1 MPTLLAPLNLRL
13 LAAVGGTPGWLDVMS
28 TSFMRHAVLA
38 GTLVALAAGPIG
50 YFVVVRRE
58 TFAAHALAH
67 VGFPGATA
75 ALLVGAPVTVGLAV
89 ACVGG
94 AVAIWSLGPRVD
106 DRDVSTGSVLA
117 AATALGILFASLASE
132 GATAVSNVLFG
143 NLLSVTVPQL
153 VAFGVLAAAVLVVLA
168 VIGRPMRYASIHPPV
183 AAAGGVP
190 VRALGLAFTVL
201 LALVTVMAIQVV
213 GTLLLFALVVTPAA
227 TALALSARP
236 AVAIGLATADAIASV
251 WAGLLLSAVF
261 DLPPSFPIVAVSF
274 AGWAVVTLL
283 SRIRHERGSA

>member
-13 LAAVGGTPGWLDVMS
+13 LVTVGGTPGWLDVMS